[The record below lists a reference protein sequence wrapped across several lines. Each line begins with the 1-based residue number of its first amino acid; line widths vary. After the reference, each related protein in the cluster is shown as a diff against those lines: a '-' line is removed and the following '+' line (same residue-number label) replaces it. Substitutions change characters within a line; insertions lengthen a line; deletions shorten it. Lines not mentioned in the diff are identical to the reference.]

1 MEGSEGTG
9 GVGVIGRV
17 GYDPDRN
24 RPAGGSIT
32 LEDRYLFPVEFDV
45 DTVKRILEDQAEEYG
60 HEIQD
65 STDPYF
71 SISTGDGQRYDLLYT
86 RPEDGVKAVAL
97 YDVEAGEAQEFWKVE
112 EILQGDLQE

>member
-1 MEGSEGTG
+1 M
-9 GVGVIGRV
+9 
-17 GYDPDRN
+17 
-24 RPAGGSIT
+24 
-32 LEDRYLFPVEFDV
+32 EDRYLFPVEFDV
-45 DTVKRILEDQAEEYG
+45 DTVRTILEDQAEEYR

-97 YDVEAGEAQEFWKVE
+97 YSEEDGEAQEFWKVE
-112 EILQGDLQE
+112 DILQGDFGE